1 MSRNVMP
8 ERVDAG
14 DRGRHLVDD
23 ALHPQTD
30 QLRLVGI
37 EVRTTADRR
46 GVRRQRPVT
55 QPDQLGPLVGECR
68 EQRPDLLEGG
78 IRAVDVEERGHR
90 TDSSPGCSS
99 ALSTSRNGIAVA
111 YHRPQGGA
119 SLDLGLDGARALVG
133 GGSSGLGLAVGT
145 VLAGEGARVALAAR
159 PSDRL
164 EMAAGSVDGSVAIGV
179 DLESVDGPASAVQRT
194 VEALGGLDAV
204 LVNSGGP
211 PPGGFDKLD
220 EATWDRAI
228 EGTLLGAVRLIR
240 AALPHLRHSDRPAIL
255 LILSSSAREP
265 IPGLTASNTIRPG
278 LAGLIKSLGAEI
290 APIRI
295 NGLAPGRFTTPRN
308 TEVEQA
314 TAARTGQTTEEIRAG
329 TVSRIP
335 LGRLGD
341 PIELGRVG
349 AFLLS
354 PAASFVTG
362 AIVPVDGGMVKS
374 LP

>member
-1 MSRNVMP
+1 M
-8 ERVDAG
+8 
-14 DRGRHLVDD
+14 
-23 ALHPQTD
+23 
-30 QLRLVGI
+30 
-37 EVRTTADRR
+37 
-46 GVRRQRPVT
+46 
-55 QPDQLGPLVGECR
+55 
-68 EQRPDLLEGG
+68 
-78 IRAVDVEERGHR
+78 
-90 TDSSPGCSS
+90 
-99 ALSTSRNGIAVA
+99 
-111 YHRPQGGA
+111 
-119 SLDLGLDGARALVG
+119 DLGLDGVRALVG